1 MNPIS
6 GKSKESSRGVREVVF
21 VTFPQ
26 TVSCPRP
33 HIPGVRLQPMLIGA
47 GSLPCGF
54 SRAQRALGP
63 LSGTAAAA
71 DTPRC
76 PPPRRIGLA
85 DVGRRGSDWWETE
98 RK

>member
-1 MNPIS
+1 
-6 GKSKESSRGVREVVF
+6 
-21 VTFPQ
+21 
-26 TVSCPRP
+26 
-33 HIPGVRLQPMLIGA
+33 MLIGA

-54 SRAQRALGP
+54 SRSGKRSRAARLILPLNLEADISAAISLLLPGSGRAQRALGA

-76 PPPRRIGLA
+76 PPPGRIGLG